1 MKCSTVLGQ
10 IGKIFDIRWE
20 SCLAAWKMIQ
30 VGALGGFG
38 GRLTEWFRDT
48 DQCNLR
54 CWLGPF
60 GRREILG
67 RVYHDGT
74 CLGH

>member
-1 MKCSTVLGQ
+1 MQHCSWPNRE
-10 IGKIFDIRWE
+10 DIRHSLGE
-20 SCLAAWKMIQ
+20 LFGS
-30 VGALGGFG
+30 VENDSGRGSGGGFG